1 MNSLAM
7 GTVIFSDVHA
17 DADAVGMFSAYI
29 RAPAFAGRFGPV
41 DTLVNLGDI
50 LHRGNNPE
58 RALEIIRDLGKD
70 FTLVSVLGNHDHA
83 FLNDIPVSG
92 SDEQST
98 RRHQD
103 LHGSPLLSI
112 FSGMPM
118 EWVDAKILYVHG
130 GPLDL
135 GSQTLRLKCWQRL
148 SHTSGD
154 SFTGYH
160 YTAQMAFDALENRG
174 LSHMICGHQHT
185 HVCCRKTAS
194 GIREHVLRFVRE
206 DDTGSPAG
214 WIETAEV
221 PLDIPTLFR
230 LGGCHGDLPEFA
242 YLSDTAFTYIRMPAA
257 PEPGRDP
264 AP

>member
-1 MNSLAM
+1 M

-50 LHRGNNPE
+50 LHRGNNPG

-98 RRHQD
+98 RRHLD

-118 EWVDAKILYVHG
+118 EWVDKKILYVHG

-135 GSQTLRLKCWQRL
+135 GSQTLRLNAG
-148 SHTSGD
+148 S
-154 SFTGYH
+154 
-160 YTAQMAFDALENRG
+160 
-174 LSHMICGHQHT
+174 
-185 HVCCRKTAS
+185 
-194 GIREHVLRFVRE
+194 
-206 DDTGSPAG
+206 GSPTHPAIRLPG
-214 WIETAEV
+214 TTILHRWHSKRWRTAA
-221 PLDIPTLFR
+221 
-230 LGGCHGDLPEFA
+230 LP
-242 YLSDTAFTYIRMPAA
+242 I
-257 PEPGRDP
+257 
-264 AP
+264 